1 MILFFYQVRIPGISR
16 LMNRDSIPDNMLL
29 LTGAAG
35 SGKSIYCRQFF
46 LEGINHGDYCIY
58 VSSTLTDKQYR
69 SQFNS
74 ISELDLNNN
83 SKFINPYY
91 YKDVDPSKKLSITVD
106 EIRGI
111 ITEIKNSGNKKRP
124 GRSSIKPEISK
135 NKDNGPQGS
144 SMLLIV
150 DSLTH
155 LLAIFGEK
163 AVETFVTDIY
173 YLLKMFEVE
182 AIFTLTTSSSNE
194 YETNRLSS
202 IFDGILEIKLEER
215 NQMFTRNIRLLS
227 IKGLHHNP
235 TWIRFDITSEGS
247 LTFGEHLHSLVCYL
261 CKDPIFDVPVMYSDL
276 PFHSSH
282 LDIYM
287 KLAGAYG
294 FHIAEVGL
302 ASEVINANFFFIDI
316 VGLSD
321 PSYSVTKQRE
331 KIENLNNLIIS
342 CDAFNQDDK
351 KIILPTGDGMVIGF
365 LLNPE
370 LPFQLSIQLHQKLR
384 DYNAEKNNG
393 DVIGVRIGLNSG
405 SVFTVND
412 VKNNQNYWGPGIILA
427 RRIMDMGNNLHIL
440 IADILAEAL
449 IALKDE
455 YKTSIKSIG
464 TYQVKHGQSIKL
476 YSAFS
481 KDFGN
486 PEIPARKDF

>member
-1 MILFFYQVRIPGISR
+1 M
-16 LMNRDSIPDNMLL
+16 
-29 LTGAAG
+29 
-35 SGKSIYCRQFF
+35 
-46 LEGINHGDYCIY
+46 
-58 VSSTLTDKQYR
+58 
-69 SQFNS
+69 
-74 ISELDLNNN
+74 
-83 SKFINPYY
+83 
-91 YKDVDPSKKLSITVD
+91 
-106 EIRGI
+106 
-111 ITEIKNSGNKKRP
+111 
-124 GRSSIKPEISK
+124 
-135 NKDNGPQGS
+135 
-144 SMLLIV
+144 
-150 DSLTH
+150 
-155 LLAIFGEK
+155 AIFGEK

-194 YETNRLSS
+194 YRTNRLSS

-384 DYNAEKNNG
+384 DYNAEKSNG

-455 YKTSIKSIG
+455 YKTSINPIG

-476 YSAFS
+476 LFS
-481 KDFGN
+481 IF
-486 PEIPARKDF
+486 ERFWES